1 MSHTHAHGRSVYV
14 LTMARILIVGATS
27 AIAREVAKIHAA
39 RGDSLALLARDEGE
53 LEAFVRSLG
62 AAVLWSRSKDFT
74 HTADNEAY
82 VLDAIQ
88 ALGGI
93 DVALIAHGW
102 LGDQLESERSIVHA
116 ETVFATNFTSAV
128 SFIVPLANAFE
139 AAGAGSLVV
148 ISSVAGDRGRP
159 RNYTYGAAKGALS
172 IYLQG
177 VRSRLY
183 GSGVRVCTIRL
194 GPVDTK
200 MTVDHPKNA
209 LFATAEGVARSIVR
223 LETRGPEDAY
233 VPKYWWPIM
242 AAVKGMPERLFQRF
256 GFLSGR

>member
-1 MSHTHAHGRSVYV
+1 
-14 LTMARILIVGATS
+14 MARILIIGATS
-27 AIAREVAKIHAA
+27 AIAREVAKIHAE
-39 RGDSLALLARDEGE
+39 RGDTLALLARDEVE
-53 LEAFVRSLG
+53 LESVARSLG
-62 AAVLWSRSKDFT
+62 AAVLWSQSKDFT
-74 HTADNEAY
+74 DTADNESC
-82 VLDAIQ
+82 VRDAIG
-88 ALGGI
+88 ALGGL

-102 LGDQLESERSIVHA
+102 LGDQLESERSIAHA
-116 ETVFATNFTSAV
+116 EDVFATNFTSAV
-128 SFIVPLANAFE
+128 SFIVPLANTFE
-139 AAGAGSLVV
+139 VLGAGSLVV

-183 GSGVRVCTIRL
+183 GRGVRVCTIRL
-194 GPVDTK
+194 GPVHTK

-209 LFATAEGVARSIVR
+209 LFATADAVARSIVS
-223 LETRGPEDAY
+223 LESTGPEDAY

-242 AAVKGMPERLFQRF
+242 TAVRNLPERVFQRL

>member
-1 MSHTHAHGRSVYV
+1 MFPG
-14 LTMARILIVGATS
+14 MARILIVGATS
-27 AIAREVAKIHAA
+27 AIAREVAKIHAE
-39 RGDSLALLARDEGE
+39 RGDSLALLARDEVE
-53 LEAFVRSLG
+53 LGTFARSLG
-62 AAVLWSRSKDFT
+62 AAVVWSRSKDFT
-74 HTADNEAY
+74 HTGDNEAF
-82 VLDAIQ
+82 VLDAIE

-102 LGDQLESERSIVHA
+102 LGDQLESERSIAHA
-116 ETVFATNFTSAV
+116 EDVFATNFTSAV
-128 SFIVPLANAFE
+128 SFIVPLANTFE
-139 AAGAGSLVV
+139 AVCGGSLVV

-209 LFATAEGVARSIVR
+209 LFATAEAVARSIVK
-223 LETRGPEDAY
+223 LETTGPEDAY

-242 AAVKGMPERLFQRF
+242 TAVRYLPEHLFQRLA
-256 GFLSGR
+256 FLSGR

>member
-1 MSHTHAHGRSVYV
+1 MFAP
-14 LTMARILIVGATS
+14 MALVLIVGATS

-39 RGDSLALLARDEGE
+39 RGDSLALLARDAAE
-53 LEAFVRSLG
+53 LGTVARSLG

-74 HTADNEAY
+74 DTMDNEA
-82 VLDAIQ
+82 VVREAIA
-88 ALGGI
+88 ALGGL

-102 LGDQLESERSIVHA
+102 LGDQLESERSIAHA
-116 ETVFATNFTSAV
+116 EDVFAANFTSAV

-139 AAGAGSLVV
+139 AAGRGSLVV

-183 GSGVRVCTIRL
+183 GSGVRVCTVRL

-200 MTVDHPKNA
+200 MTADHPKNA
-209 LFATAEGVARSIVR
+209 LFATAEGVARSIVG
-223 LETRGPEDAY
+223 LETKGPEDAY

-242 AAVKGMPERLFQRF
+242 TAVKGMPERLFQRF
-256 GFLSGR
+256 GFLSRR

>member
-1 MSHTHAHGRSVYV
+1 
-14 LTMARILIVGATS
+14 MARVLIVGANS
-27 AIAREVAKIHAA
+27 AVAREVARIHVD
-39 RGDSLALLARDEGE
+39 RGDSLALLARNETDLASLATE
-53 LEAFVRSLG
+53 LG
-62 AAVLWSRSKDFT
+62 AAVRHTEAADFT
-74 HTADNEAY
+74 DTRGNEARIERA
-82 VLDAIQ
+82 VA
-88 ALGGI
+88 ALGGL
-93 DVALIAHGW
+93 DVALVAHGW
-102 LGDQLESERSIVHA
+102 LGDQLESERSVAHA
-116 ETVFATNFTSAV
+116 EEVFATNFTSAV
-128 SFIVPLANAFE
+128 SFVVPLANRFE
-139 AAGAGSLVV
+139 AQRFGALLV

-200 MTVDHPKNA
+200 MTVDHAKNA
-209 LFATAEGVARSIVR
+209 LFATAPAVARSIVR
-223 LETRGPEDAY
+223 LETKGPEDSY

-242 AAVKGMPERLFQRF
+242 TAVKGMPERLFQRF